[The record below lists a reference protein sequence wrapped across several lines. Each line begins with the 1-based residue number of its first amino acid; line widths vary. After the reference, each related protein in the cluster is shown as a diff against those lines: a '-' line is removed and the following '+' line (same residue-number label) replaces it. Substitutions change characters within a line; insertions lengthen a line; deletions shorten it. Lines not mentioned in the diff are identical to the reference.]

1 MYKIEA
7 DIPIPVAVKKGGA
20 GRKPKYPFAELQVG
34 ESFLVPGKTTD
45 KFGAT
50 VTLARK
56 RTGRNFTTRN
66 VEGGVRIWRTA

>member
-7 DIPIPVAVKKGGA
+7 NIPVPAVVRAGGA
-20 GRKPKYPFAELQVG
+20 GRKPKYPFADLKVG
-34 ESFLVPGKTTD
+34 ESFLVPDKTMN
-45 KFGAT
+45 KMGST

-56 RTGRNFTTRN
+56 RTGRNFTLRN

>member
-1 MYKIEA
+1 MYKIETG
-7 DIPIPVAVKKGGA
+7 IPIPVRTTKGGA
-20 GRKPKYPFAELQVG
+20 GRKPKYPFADLKVG
-34 ESFLVPGKTTD
+34 ESFLVPNKTTE

-56 RTGRNFTTRN
+56 RTGMNFATRN

>member
-7 DIPIPVAVKKGGA
+7 GIAIPSATRYKGGL
-20 GRKPKYPFAELQVG
+20 KSKYPFADLKVG
-34 ESFLVPGKTTD
+34 ESFLVPNKTTD

-50 VTLARK
+50 VQTARK
-56 RTGRNFTTRN
+56 RTGFTLATRN

>member
-1 MYKIEA
+1 MYKIETGIA
-7 DIPIPVAVKKGGA
+7 IPSATRYKG
-20 GRKPKYPFAELQVG
+20 GRKPKYPFAELKVG
-34 ESFLVPGKTTD
+34 ESFLVPNKTTD

-56 RTGRNFTTRN
+56 RTGMNFATRN